1 MECDRKF
8 RNFWGSTRAVH
19 RLSDTICI
27 ENGYS
32 IVEAP
37 KRRGQSYNKWLGDA
51 AKPSHKELLRQ
62 AIDRALAQKPASLE
76 ELLRLLEQDGFTVHR
91 RGKTISVSAEGWG
104 NNVRFDRL
112 GDGYTLDDLLAVL
125 SGQKEHT
132 PRKLTTVQA
141 APPKVNLLVDIQ
153 AKLQA
158 GKGAGYAR
166 WAKVFNLKQMAQ
178 TLNYLSEHGLL
189 DYADLETKTTE
200 ATARYN
206 ALSAQIKAAEKR
218 MAEIAVLRTHIVN
231 YAKTRD
237 TYVAYRKAGYSRKF
251 YAEHEDEIRL
261 HQAAK
266 EAFNELNVK
275 KLPAVKE
282 LQTEYAQLLADKK
295 KAYGE
300 CRQARAAMR
309 ELLTVKN
316 NVDRV
321 LAMEQTEPQQKE
333 KDYGQR

>member
-1 MECDRKF
+1 M
-8 RNFWGSTRAVH
+8 
-19 RLSDTICI
+19 
-27 ENGYS
+27 
-32 IVEAP
+32 
-37 KRRGQSYNKWLGDA
+37 
-51 AKPSHKELLRQ
+51 
-62 AIDRALAQKPASLE
+62 
-76 ELLRLLEQDGFTVHR
+76 EQDGFSVHR
-91 RGKTISVSAEGWG
+91 RGKTISIGAEDWG

-125 SGQKEHT
+125 SGRKEHT
-132 PRKLTTVQA
+132 PRKQAVPQA

-158 GKGAGYAR
+158 GKGAGYVR

-189 DYADLETKTTE
+189 DYADLETKTAE
-200 ATARYN
+200 ATGRYN
-206 ALSAQIKAAEKR
+206 ALSNQIKAAEKR

-237 TYVAYRKAGYSRKF
+237 TYVAYRKAGYSKKF
-251 YAEHEDEIRL
+251 RQEHEE

-275 KLPAVKE
+275 KLPTIKE

-300 CRQARAAMR
+300 YRQARAAMR
-309 ELLTVKN
+309 ELLMVKN

-321 LAMEQTEPQQKE
+321 LAVEQTESQQKE
-333 KDYGQR
+333 KDHGQR